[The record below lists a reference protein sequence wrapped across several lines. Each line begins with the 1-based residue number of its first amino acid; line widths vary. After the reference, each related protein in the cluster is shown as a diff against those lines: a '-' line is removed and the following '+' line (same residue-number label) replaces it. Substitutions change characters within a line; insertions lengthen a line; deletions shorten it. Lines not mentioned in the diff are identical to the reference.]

1 MLWRAPLLITRQPS
15 WSTLHRIL
23 SESRNTHSSST
34 QLLKQVKLATKPHE
48 TDFREGHEVEGFTVQ
63 QVSNIP
69 EFQLKAIRLNH
80 DNTGAQYLHLQR
92 EDSNNVFSINLRTT
106 PFDSSGVP
114 HILEHTTLC
123 GSKKYPCRDPFFK
136 MLNRSLATFMNA
148 MTGPDY
154 TLYPFATQNQKD
166 YYNLMSVYMDAV
178 FNPQLKESDF
188 LQEGWR
194 LEHEKVDDPTS
205 PIIFKGVVFNEMKGA
220 LSENQRVFGESVM
233 NKILPS
239 HTYGV
244 ISGGD
249 PLHIPQLTYEQ
260 LKAFHSQYY
269 HPSNARFFS
278 YGNLPL
284 ANHLKFVNNAYLQN
298 YGVIKHKYSELTKV
312 PPEKRWSNEKK
323 DNIYGKFDTMASN
336 PEKQSTLAL
345 SYLCSDITD
354 INETFVLQVLSE
366 LLISGPNSAFYK
378 SLVDPNIG
386 SGFSP
391 VTGYEGQT
399 KDTIFSVGLQGL
411 NPKDFD
417 WVVETCNSTI
427 DKVLKEGFDQT
438 RIEGI
443 LHNIELSTKHQSAD
457 FGLRC
462 LYSLTSLWNHDG
474 DLTKSMKVND
484 LVGQLKRDMSKN
496 PRFLQ
501 EKVDQYL
508 KQNKHKL
515 TLTMT
520 PDEKYDEKKVKLE
533 QDLLQNKLLSLKTET
548 KKKIFED
555 GLKLRQEQDVKQNV
569 DCLPTLR
576 ISDLKKDP
584 ESYGVSNA
592 SYAGVPVQICV
603 QPTNCLTYLK
613 GILDVSQV
621 PPDIKPFVTLFTSVA
636 TKMGTKNHNYRDFDQ
651 LVELKTG
658 GLSLSL
664 HVAESKDNTNSF
676 EDGIF
681 FSSYSLDSNLESML
695 SLWSQIFNDVKF
707 EDKQRLETLMK
718 SSAAHLV
725 SNLAHQGHLYAMSA
739 SAALVNPAS
748 LKTEQNSGLTY
759 MKWLCN
765 LVQQNK
771 YDETLTKLNKIANS
785 VFNKKYMRVA
795 VNLSH
800 ENQTKAESNLDSFV
814 KSLQGSYE
822 KSFIPIQGNEQKQN
836 VGIQFE
842 TSLPVSYASKSVPT
856 VAYSHK
862 DYAPLRILCRL
873 LSSKYLLPEVR
884 EKGGAYGAGARV
896 TPSGVVTFF
905 SYRDPKPADT
915 FVTFDASLDWVMKRD
930 FSEQDV
936 EEAKL
941 GLFQT
946 VDAPVAPGARGMRSF
961 LYRIS
966 EDEFKNH
973 RLQLMQ
979 VTLDDLIRVASK
991 YLDPSSK
998 TSEGRVLLGPINN
1011 DVSKRPGEKWRVE
1024 KM

>member
-1 MLWRAPLLITRQPS
+1 MWRSPLLITRQQS
-15 WSTLHRIL
+15 WSILQKNL
-23 SESRNTHSSST
+23 SEVRKSHTSSSH
-34 QLLKQVKLATKPHE
+34 LLQQVKLATKPHE
-48 TDFREGHEVEGFTVQ
+48 SDFREGQEMEGFTVQ
-63 QVSNIP
+63 QVSDIP

-92 EDSNNVFSINLRTT
+92 DDSNNVFSINLRTT

-154 TLYPFATQNQKD
+154 TLYPFATQNKKD

-188 LQEGWR
+188 RQEGWR

-260 LKAFHSQYY
+260 LKAFHDQYY

-284 ANHLKFVNNAYLQN
+284 NNHLKFINDAYLQN
-298 YGVIKHKYSELTKV
+298 YGVIKQKYSELTKV
-312 PPEKRWSNEKK
+312 PPEKRWSNERK
-323 DNIYGKFDTMASN
+323 DNVFGKIDTMAAN
-336 PEKQSTLAL
+336 PDKQSSLAV

-378 SLVDPNIG
+378 SLVDPNVG

-417 WVVETCNSTI
+417 WVIETCNSTI
-427 DKVLKEGFDQT
+427 DKVVKEGFDQN
-438 RIEGI
+438 RIEAI
-443 LHNIELSTKHQSAD
+443 LHNIELNTKHQSSD

-474 DLTKSMKVND
+474 DLTKSLKVND
-484 LVGQLKRDMSKN
+484 LVGQLKRDLSKS
-496 PRFLQ
+496 PHFLQ

-508 KQNKHKL
+508 KQNQHKL

-520 PDEKYDEKKVKLE
+520 PDVKYDENKIKLE
-533 QDLLQNKLLSLKTET
+533 QDLLQNKLSSLTTET
-548 KKKIFED
+548 RKKIFED
-555 GLKLRQEQDVKQNV
+555 GLKLRQEQDVKENV
-569 DCLPTLR
+569 NCLPTLR
-576 ISDLKKDP
+576 ISDLKEDP
-584 ESYGVSNA
+584 ENDSISKTSYS
-592 SYAGVPVQICV
+592 GVPVQICV
-603 QPTNCLTYLK
+603 QPTNCLTYVK

-621 PPDIKPFVTLFTSVA
+621 PPDLKPYVTLFTSVA

-651 LVELKTG
+651 LIELKTG

-664 HVAESKDNTNSF
+664 HLAENKENTNSF

-681 FSSYSLDSNLESML
+681 FSSYALDSNVESML
-695 SLWSQIFNDVKF
+695 SLWSQIFNDIKF
-707 EDKQRLETLMK
+707 EDKIRLETLMK
-718 SSAAHLV
+718 SGAAHLV
-725 SNLAHQGHLYAMSA
+725 SHLADKGHLYAMSA

-748 LKTEQNSGLTY
+748 LKSEENSGLTY
-759 MKWLCN
+759 VKWLCN

-771 YDETLTKLNKIANS
+771 YEETLSKLNQIANS
-785 VFNKKYMRVA
+785 VLNKKHMRMA
-795 VNLSH
+795 VNLSS
-800 ENQTKAESNLDSFV
+800 ENQTKIESNLGSFV
-814 KSLQGSYE
+814 QSLQGSFE
-822 KSFIPIQGNEQKQN
+822 NSFIPIQGNELKQN

-873 LSSKYLLPEVR
+873 LSSKYLLPQVR
-884 EKGGAYGAGARV
+884 EKGGAYGAGARL
-896 TPSGVVTFF
+896 TPSGVISFF
-905 SYRDPKPADT
+905 SYRDPKPAET
-915 FVTFDASLDWVMKRD
+915 FVAFDASLDWINKKD
-930 FSEQDV
+930 FSELDV

-941 GLFQT
+941 GIFQT
-946 VDAPVAPGARGMRSF
+946 VDAPVAPGARGMRNF

-966 EDEFKNH
+966 EDEFKRH
-973 RLQLMQ
+973 RLQLMK
-979 VTLDDLIRVASK
+979 VTLDDLMRVAST
-991 YLDPSSK
+991 YLNPNSNA
-998 TSEGRVLLGPINN
+998 SEGRVLLGPLNN
-1011 DVSKRPGEKWRVE
+1011 DVSKRPGEKWTVE